1 MTDKDM
7 TSRRQ
12 PASPATWFW
21 GPFAALGLTVA
32 ATTFVL
38 DQANKWWFISGLD
51 LPNRGEVPLLPF
63 LSLRFTL
70 NTGISYSLFDMPTY
84 EWQLTL
90 AAVAV
95 IATAALWLWL
105 VQSATNRLMAVSLGL
120 IIGGALGNALD
131 RVLLQGVADFYKL
144 HWGEWSWY
152 IFNIADVAIVA
163 GVAGLLYD
171 LYLTSRNDA
180 AKSS

>member
-1 MTDKDM
+1 MTQDQNARTAV
-7 TSRRQ
+7 TS
-12 PASPATWFW
+12 WFW

-32 ATTFVL
+32 AITFVI
-38 DQANKWWFISGLD
+38 DQANKWWVINVMD
-51 LPNRGEVPLLPF
+51 LPNRGDVPVLPF
-63 LSLRFTL
+63 LTLKFTL
-70 NTGISYSLFDMPTY
+70 NTGISYSLFDIPTY

-90 AAVAV
+90 AALAI
-95 IATAALWLWL
+95 IASLALWIWL
-105 VQSATNRLMAVSLGL
+105 ATSATTRLVAVSLGL
-120 IIGGALGNALD
+120 IIGGAVGNALD

-144 HWGEWSWY
+144 HAFGYSWY

-180 AKSS
+180 AKSL